1 MKFLFLIETFS
12 LPLSFLPNQKHLH
25 CPHVLLQ
32 QVLEV
37 HVFNFFPQ
45 FLLNYLQSDLCWLS
59 MYTGMHYNFTKI
71 HFLQDHQH
79 ILPYHNWWLFISLRY
94 PWPSWSIWK
103 AFHFLAAALCLLG
116 KIPFRASHTPPVPP
130 FQSLF
135 LSNFWILV

>member
-1 MKFLFLIETFS
+1 MKFLFLIETVS

-25 CPHVLLQ
+25 CPHGLLQ

-79 ILPYHNWWLFISLRY
+79 ILLTTTDGCLSVLDILDHPGAFEKLFIFLQQ
-94 PWPSWSIWK
+94 PS
-103 AFHFLAAALCLLG
+103 
-116 KIPFRASHTPPVPP
+116 ASWER
-130 FQSLF
+130 F
-135 LSNFWILV
+135 LSELPTLLLSLHFSLCFSLTSEY